1 NEKHERKILKSLC
14 KRVMNMEQEKSGR
27 CPKCGADG
35 SCRPVG
41 KKEFNKLLKA
51 MLKVPPP
58 KSWKEKREKD

>member
-1 NEKHERKILKSLC
+1 
-14 KRVMNMEQEKSGR
+14 MNMEQEKSGR
-27 CPKCGADG
+27 CSKCGADG